1 MNSFKLISV
10 KFSRFCKWKH
20 LSFSYYVYVL
30 QVDYV
35 VDYHFSING
44 SNRVTLEG
52 GHTGV
57 VKSVLP
63 MSGKQIGTTQSQGIF
78 GCTPFNLFFFSIK
91 FFSYFE
97 WSVKFSNSG
106 GVNFLYHFCIPFN
119 FRLDWNFH
127 QVVTE
132 KKKKKQYW

>member
-1 MNSFKLISV
+1 MFV
-10 KFSRFCKWKH
+10 F
-20 LSFSYYVYVL
+20 L

-52 GHTGV
+52 GHRGV

-78 GCTPFNLFFFSIK
+78 GCIPFNLIFFSIK
-91 FFSYFE
+91 FFISFE
-97 WSVKFSNSG
+97 RSVKFSISG
-106 GVNFLYHFCIPFN
+106 DVNFLYHFCIPFN
-119 FRLDWNFH
+119 LRLDRNFH
-127 QVVTE
+127 QVLLE
-132 KKKKKQYW
+132 YIYIYIYLSLY